1 MNNRLMFQPGASL
14 IGDVLWQ
21 SGLFL
26 GIGLVAQPGSNPSA
40 CAGRIASWCWRWWVP
55 WLRRYSVRLFNV
67 WVGGS

>member
-26 GIGLVAQPGSNPSA
+26 GIGLGSSLALTRRPA
-40 CAGRIASWCWRWWVP
+40 RRIASWCWRWWVP